1 VIVASLGLSGEVFE
15 LQEELRQV
23 VAAFGARRALVSP
36 EEARK
41 RIVVCLEA
49 ERSVRENRVVELLF

>member
-1 VIVASLGLSGEVFE
+1 VFE
-15 LQEELRQV
+15 LHEELRRV
-23 VAAFGARRALVSP
+23 VEAFAARRALVSP

-49 ERSVRENRVVELLF
+49 ERSVRENRVVALHF